1 MRMALQGTYEPS
13 PWSWVSDQVELYERT
28 GGTEGA
34 ELNGKPCVI
43 LWTKGRNSGA
53 VRKSPLMRIKD
64 GDCYAVVASMG
75 GAPKHPVWY
84 HNVVADPHVSLQ
96 DGAELRDYTARIAE
110 GSEKQEWWSK
120 ATDVWPDYDDY
131 QAKTE
136 RQIPLFIL
144 EPAA

>member
-1 MRMALQGTYEPS
+1 MAIQGTYERS
-13 PWSWVSDQVELYERT
+13 PWDWVADQVELYERT
-28 GGTEGA
+28 DGKEGA

-64 GDCYAVVASMG
+64 GDRYAVVASMG

-96 DGAELRDYTARIAE
+96 DGAELRDYTARVAE
-110 GSEKQEWWSK
+110 GEEKREWWSK
-120 ATDVWPDYDDY
+120 ATAVWPDYDEY
-131 QAKTE
+131 QSKTE
-136 RQIPLFIL
+136 RQIPLIIL
-144 EPAA
+144 EPAD

>member
-1 MRMALQGTYEPS
+1 MAIQGTYERS
-13 PWSWVSDQVELYERT
+13 PWDWVADQVELYEKT
-28 GGTEGA
+28 GGKEGA

-64 GDCYAVVASMG
+64 GERYAVVASMG

-96 DGAELRDYTARIAE
+96 DGAELRDYSARVAE
-110 GSEKQEWWSK
+110 GEEKKEWWSK
-120 ATDVWPDYDDY
+120 ATEVWPDYPSY

-136 RQIPLFIL
+136 REIPLIIL